1 MKWRKRCGT
10 SSPKI
15 LPWHN
20 IEVSFTGYKYD
31 AYRGRVE
38 LAFLDYNNHK
48 DRKTRVNKYG
58 TKILNRLYNRRS
70 KTHFVVEV
78 KEKKEYAYIE
88 G

>member
-1 MKWRKRCGT
+1 M
-10 SSPKI
+10 
-15 LPWHN
+15 
-20 IEVSFTGYKYD
+20 
-31 AYRGRVE
+31 E